1 MTYTART
8 HVNPGEPGESVDQNL
23 GMDNEA
29 HLYAR
34 TLYFPVQLLATSYGA
49 SISVGD
55 GKAYLL
61 IPAAL
66 GGMDLVAAHAKVITV
81 GTDGTMTIQVR
92 NVTQAVDMLTTKIS
106 IDSAESG
113 SDTAATPAVIDTG
126 NDDVASF
133 DLLAIDVDT
142 IHTTLAAKG
151 LIVTLTFS

>member
-34 TLYFPVQLLATSYGA
+34 TLYFPVQLLATPYAG
-49 SISVGD
+49 SISVAD
-55 GKAYLL
+55 GKAYLV
-61 IPAAL
+61 IPSALAGMNLVGVHARVIAA
-66 GGMDLVAAHAKVITV
+66 
-81 GTDGTMTIQVR
+81 GTTGTMTIQVR
-92 NVTQAVDMLTTKIS
+92 NVTQGVDMLTTPVS
-106 IDSAESG
+106 IDSAETG

-126 NDDVASF
+126 NDDVAAY

-142 IHTTLAAKG
+142 IHTTAAKG
-151 LIVTLTFS
+151 LVVTLTFS